1 MSLKGLSYLF
11 DGRVFK
17 VFNNYYR
24 MGITHR
30 DSTKFDLQIDA
41 VNGQRAMIPGESSV
55 CAKRQTSGFQH
66 RLFHIDGNFAGLFE
80 TQRKNPVVGFDC
92 QRVFLAESFGPYKQG
107 KASGAVSAVL
117 YLTAI
122 DIKNPVVEIHIWLAR
137 RLNQQELIITDAQMP
152 VREGLDL
159 PG

>member
-11 DGRVFK
+11 DGHVFK

-24 MGITHR
+24 MRITHR

-41 VNGQRAMIPGESSV
+41 VNGQRAMIPRESSV
-55 CAKRQTSGFQH
+55 CAKRQTSGSSTGFPYRRQF
-66 RLFHIDGNFAGLFE
+66 RRTLRNAEKEPGC
-80 TQRKNPVVGFDC
+80 GFDC

-107 KASGAVSAVL
+107 KASGAVSTVL

-137 RLNQQELIITDAQMP
+137 GSTSRS
-152 VREGLDL
+152 
-159 PG
+159 